1 MASSLAADLKG
12 SPPPAMTL
20 AMRWR
25 RAWPLPA
32 LAAWA
37 LAWLLW
43 RLAAEA
49 GLPAPAATAGAA
61 LAGALVAR
69 RAATRTR
76 RLVVALGFPLSLALV
91 GLVGNG
97 PAWLWLLPAGALAL
111 AYPMSA
117 WRDAPLFPTPA
128 AALAE
133 LPHAAPLPT
142 GSRVLDAGCGLG
154 HGLAALRQAYPTACI
169 DGVERSAPLAWLS
182 RLRQPWARIVRGDMW
197 AHDWSGYAL
206 VYLFQRPE
214 TLPRALA
221 KAQREMAGG
230 SWLASLEFEAAG
242 VAPAA
247 RLRTPDGRALWLYR
261 ITPGTGRRSQAQ
273 PSRADKNA
281 NKARPGS
288 DAAGR

>member
-1 MASSLAADLKG
+1 
-12 SPPPAMTL
+12 MTL
-20 AMRWR
+20 AMRWH

-43 RLAAEA
+43 RLAIEA
-49 GLPAPAATAGAA
+49 GLAAPAATAGAT
-61 LAGALVAR
+61 LAGVLGAR
-69 RAATRTR
+69 GAATRTR

-133 LPHAAPLPT
+133 LPQAAPLPT
-142 GSRVLDAGCGLG
+142 GARVLDAGCGLG
-154 HGLAALRQAYPTACI
+154 HGLAALRHAYPTACF
-169 DGVERSAPLAWLS
+169 DGVERSAPIAWLA
-182 RLRQPWARIVRGDMW
+182 RRRQPWARIVCADMW
-197 AHDWSGYAL
+197 THDWSGYAL

-214 TLPRALA
+214 TLPRAMA
-221 KAQREMAGG
+221 KAQREMPGG
-230 SWLASLEFEAAG
+230 GWLASLEFEAAG
-242 VAPAA
+242 VAPTA
-247 RLRTPDGRALWLYR
+247 RLRTPDGRPLWLYR
-261 ITPGTGRRSQAQ
+261 ITPGNGSRPQAPIDQ
-273 PSRADKNA
+273 ADKKA
-281 NKARPGS
+281 NTARPAS
-288 DAAGR
+288 DATRR